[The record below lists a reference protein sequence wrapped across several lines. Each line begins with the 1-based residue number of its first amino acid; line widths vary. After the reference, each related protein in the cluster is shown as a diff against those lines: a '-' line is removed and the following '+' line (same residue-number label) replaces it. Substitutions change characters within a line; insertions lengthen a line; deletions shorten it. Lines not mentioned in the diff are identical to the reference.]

1 MQTDIFG
8 RKSDE
13 ISGSGHKSWWSR
25 RGLSTLKGYRGF
37 WSHLSSTGSRMKKS
51 LKLHLHKKNA
61 HNRMQI
67 VSSKDLAQ
75 LHFKSSLD
83 QPSRKILQKNHMDR
97 ALHSM
102 FSGKMHVLSNHVWAN
117 KAKTQDVDLGSSLHQ
132 KLHQMHSNR
141 LVLVPLKYEALISR
155 ILEDSTF
162 RTRMMYH
169 IDNTLKDE
177 NETKRVL
184 EYGCDAGGNLV
195 IPLSLFNFFK
205 KQMITSNAYRL
216 NGVNDKIFI
225 EWLEKHWDAH
235 CNGNNKDGSW
245 IPDMFAKNGAEGDD
259 RLHPFRQLAQLFQDD
274 ILHYL
279 EDVYIEEQLTKAA
292 PGYVKYLIKHKK
304 HLTADEAVIRQRVMH
319 VKSIISDITYQYAK
333 AINDM
338 LEAKSMRIDSISEAN
353 SIFMPIREMYTL
365 TMCVNML
372 RYIIYIPDGVNE
384 ALDVAASE
392 AQNDI
397 KNRMRRY
404 YSHVGDEFA
413 FAYDSSQLCKEAIKD
428 INLFNA
434 SSAQEILQ
442 DCSKI
447 ITDHPSNLLENDQAV
462 IDISEKIYDYFN
474 NRLIALF
481 KDTEKVKFANGNLH
495 TGHTLSVA
503 MKDTAIENES
513 LSITDWDEQ
522 IGITKQMEKALM
534 SHSDNNTE
542 MYETKSP
549 GIMEST
555 HYGHNRDV
563 IVDHYKTGDK
573 DEYSVLL
580 QRLKPSINALKN
592 RINLYGLD
600 KHISIRNLNR
610 GELDRKSL
618 FKIPTKRVNLFKKDY
633 VQVEP
638 NYNIGILMDQSGSM
652 CSDIEL
658 VRDTAITIYEAMK
671 DNEMCNVFLYGHT
684 ADMRGEKHATH
695 IFEYENGVTLTNVR
709 SHCNNRDGV
718 AIFESARM
726 LEQRINS
733 SLNMK
738 KAMIVLCDGQPA
750 AHGYADGRNQTRR
763 DIMRVQS
770 EGMPVM
776 AIGMGHYIREEHL
789 KEMYD
794 SYIMIEDFSEISTTL
809 PKTIKNML
817 QI

>member
-37 WSHLSSTGSRMKKS
+37 WSHINSTGSRMKKS

-67 VSSKDLAQ
+67 VSSKDQAE
-75 LHFKSSLD
+75 LHFKSNLD
-83 QPSRKILQKNHMDR
+83 QPYKILRKNHMDR

-102 FSGKMHVLSNHVWAN
+102 FNGKMHVLSNHVWAN

-141 LVLVPLKYEALISR
+141 LVLVPLKYEALISTIIENR
-155 ILEDSTF
+155 TL
-162 RTRMMYH
+162 RTRIMYH
-169 IDNTLKDE
+169 IDNMLKDE
-177 NETKRVL
+177 NEHKRVI

-195 IPLSLFNFFK
+195 MPLSLFNFFK

-225 EWLEKHWDAH
+225 EWLAEHWDAH
-235 CNGNNKDGSW
+235 AKGNNKNGSW
-245 IPDMFAKNGAEGDD
+245 VPDMFAKNGAEGED

-274 ILHYL
+274 IIHYL

-333 AINDM
+333 NINDM

-353 SIFMPIREMYTL
+353 SIFMPIKEMYTL

-397 KNRMRRY
+397 KDRMRRY

-428 INLFNA
+428 INLFNV

-462 IDISEKIYDYFN
+462 VDISEKIYDYFN

-495 TGHTLSVA
+495 TGHTLSIA

-522 IGITKQMEKALM
+522 VGITKQMEKALM

-549 GIMEST
+549 GIMESK

-563 IVDHYKTGDK
+563 IVDHYKTGNK
-573 DEYSVLL
+573 DEYNELL

-633 VQVEP
+633 IQVEP

-652 CSDIEL
+652 CGDIEL

-671 DNEMCNVFLYGHT
+671 DNARCNVFLYGHT

-695 IFEYENGVTLTNVR
+695 IFEYEDGVTLTNVK

-750 AHGYADGRNQTRR
+750 AHGYADGRHQTRR

-789 KEMYD
+789 QEMYD
-794 SYIMIEDFSEISTTL
+794 SYIMIENFSEISNTL